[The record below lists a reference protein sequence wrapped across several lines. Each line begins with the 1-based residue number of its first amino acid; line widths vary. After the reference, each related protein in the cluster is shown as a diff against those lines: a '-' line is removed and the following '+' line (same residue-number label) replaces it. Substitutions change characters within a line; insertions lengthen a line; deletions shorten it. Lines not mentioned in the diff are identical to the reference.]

1 MRGWLLTGSAYCF
14 QKKSFRGRYSRNLGN
29 TVCVVLACLVGSTA
43 LYWTTWYPNLRRD
56 VITTSTDTVNST
68 YYPSIA
74 LFQRLDWSSQGH
86 LTVDNLPPKC
96 FLGWYNDAAP
106 DCDSI
111 AVPGSALPCK
121 CDTRWD
127 SSVTELF
134 VWEDT
139 TYRLLI
145 LHASRGMISLHPTTA
160 MLAEVWFTYNSTKA
174 LADAG
179 RVLSPSLWVAMFDPT
194 LDITEALERGYT
206 RMQLVDANA
215 LVAINL
221 GLQLRESAGQ
231 TPAFDYELSISTIP
245 SVSKVEDDDTGWLSL
260 FLQFPSFTRQVSNQ
274 HKAWSWSDAIAAAGS
289 WFGLFTL
296 LGWMTSRLATME

>member
-1 MRGWLLTGSAYCF
+1 
-14 QKKSFRGRYSRNLGN
+14 
-29 TVCVVLACLVGSTA
+29 
-43 LYWTTWYPNLRRD
+43 
-56 VITTSTDTVNST
+56 
-68 YYPSIA
+68 
-74 LFQRLDWSSQGH
+74 
-86 LTVDNLPPKC
+86 
-96 FLGWYNDAAP
+96 
-106 DCDSI
+106 
-111 AVPGSALPCK
+111 
-121 CDTRWD
+121 
-127 SSVTELF
+127 
-134 VWEDT
+134 
-139 TYRLLI
+139 
-145 LHASRGMISLHPTTA
+145 
-160 MLAEVWFTYNSTKA
+160 MLAEVWFTCKLPELPSSAYRRRYTNHIGRLPLDNSTKA

-274 HKAWSWSDAIAAAGS
+274 HKAWSWSVCILSQVLRRRWLTRAKIIRMRLPPQVHGLASSRSWAG
-289 WFGLFTL
+289 
-296 LGWMTSRLATME
+296 